1 MPAPIDLDRGSE
13 WADLTRRVI
22 DEVSRSPASR
32 NPFANPVTRPDDGRT
47 REARQARREQA
58 FSTRRL
64 HALAALFVRRMEYR
78 FHIPGGHYSGLSN
91 QELYE
96 ILAAQGR
103 DFAAPS
109 RRLDEHVRLTI
120 LSEFEGFTAPP
131 SINALKQTAAMAIAE
146 WVITRWEGRVR
157 DVAIRRLPQGKGTW
171 FERKRRL
178 GLDLRVGI
186 AKGDNG
192 GLLEAARDAT
202 VKVTPN
208 ITAADVAAA

>member
-1 MPAPIDLDRGSE
+1 MPPAPIDLDRGSD

-22 DEVSRSPASR
+22 DEVSRSPQSR
-32 NPFANPVTRPDDGRT
+32 SPFANPVTRPDDGRT
-47 REARQARREQA
+47 RQARAARAAQA

-64 HALAALFVRRMEYR
+64 HSLAALFVRRMEFR
-78 FHIPGGHYSGLSN
+78 FHIPGSHYSGLSN
-91 QELYE
+91 QHLFE

-103 DFAAPS
+103 DFAARN

-157 DVAIRRLPQGKGTW
+157 DVRITPLPQGKGTW
-171 FERKRRL
+171 FERKRKR

-186 AKGDNG
+186 AKGD
-192 GLLEAARDAT
+192 LLEAAQLDAKVT
-202 VKVTPN
+202 VTPN
-208 ITAADVAAA
+208 ITASDVDAA